1 MVLICFKSLLEAACF
16 KCCFLFLRYIYILL
30 IVVIFRVKK
39 QNINEIAV
47 NSKKITTFIMRM
59 YLHDLLVERCNYALR
74 DDNPKFPSINE
85 DIKAVCL
92 VRKRRSHEEEKL
104 HLEQKLLSK
113 ICIIDQDDIFDKF
126 CIQGTLEDIINLLI
140 ECSNGLAFSSQPKIT
155 LNSIAKQYIVND
167 AIWFNPK
174 TYQTCAGWVINE
186 FEKAIAL
193 IYYQNQQGNLTDNNN
208 QIQNEDLK
216 KYWMQNVDF
225 KNKILH
231 QIPQI
236 CKEFKNAPKKKNTKQ
251 EDILWAQLIMKKP
264 LQQNEGQNAN
274 DKNVAILQQQINEEE
289 IHQLFENN
297 NFDQIQC
304 LPLERFTQ
312 LSSFCEKRVL
322 RMIRDQ
328 FKEKLVK
335 DLQEIEGKEKK
346 KSQEQKKKSKKQK
359 KQKTKN
365 ENEPQKNN
373 LLSTQDKCNSFEII
387 DKQDTTQD
395 DVHCTECEC
404 NRHSNSCSDNK
415 QIDFI
420 TADLE
425 KKDNNIIEPTKIIEI
440 IQEMD
445 INENEQNGQNEEED
459 NWVVITGPKKQRKKN
474 QRKFASSQD
483 LQFKKSHSY
492 NKSNQQ
498 NQMIS
503 TQKPKTQIVNS
514 FKYQQK
520 DIQDQDKDKETF
532 SNRNSQKASSQ
543 EIFSQQT
550 LTPEKKEAKSP
561 QSEKVNIVKQNT
573 PFENPIQFNV
583 DENLRIK
590 PLNHLIQI
598 QELSLYQDEQL
609 LQNNNQNIIYSQNNI
624 ENFKTNIPEDID
636 TIIMNQARTL
646 MIKKLDMDMR
656 EFNDIILTQN
666 QEIFQMRRLIFD
678 RISFVINQLFREFN
692 STVRLFGSCATG
704 LALPESDIDIGITG
718 FELFPATQL
727 NGPIQKIIDFL
738 QKMKWV
744 KNIRAIT
751 ASNMPLIKLQV
762 DPTISFVDSSHNI
775 VLPYID
781 LIPNSDEEIPSH
793 LFSVD
798 VSFFQYQGVKQ
809 NQHLGLISTEL
820 TLQWLSF
827 YGELR
832 PIVLLFKS
840 LLKRRGLNDQ
850 YKGGISSFCIIQM
863 VLAFLESCYQQNQA
877 TSIGFTT
884 YKFLQFYGREFDT
897 KKTGINYK
905 GFNQDPFF
913 ELNEED
919 NQLQITIVSPITNEV
934 ISQASSFVQ
943 TILQDIKAL
952 YLATENEVTF
962 FYEKIKYN
970 KKKKGK
976 KEERNLFQKELNK
989 LYPLF
994 STTVYNKN

>member
-1 MVLICFKSLLEAACF
+1 
-16 KCCFLFLRYIYILL
+16 
-30 IVVIFRVKK
+30 
-39 QNINEIAV
+39 
-47 NSKKITTFIMRM
+47 MRM
-59 YLHDLLVERCNYALR
+59 YLHDLLIERSNYALR

-113 ICIIDQDDIFDKF
+113 ICIIDQDDMFDKF
-126 CIQGTLEDIINLLI
+126 CLQGSLEDIINLLI
-140 ECSNGLAFSSQPKIT
+140 ECSNGLAFSSQPKVTI
-155 LNSIAKQYIVND
+155 NSIAKQYIVND

-174 TYQTCAGWVINE
+174 TYQTCAGWIINE

-193 IYYQNQQGNLTDNNN
+193 IYYQNQQVNLNDDNN
-208 QIQNEDLK
+208 QIQNQDLK
-216 KYWMQNVDF
+216 KYWMENLDF
-225 KNKILH
+225 KIKILN

-236 CKEFKNAPKKKNTKQ
+236 SKEFKNASKKKNAKQ
-251 EDILWAQLIMKKP
+251 EDILWVQLIMKKP
-264 LQQNEGQNAN
+264 LQQNDTQNTY
-274 DKNVAILQQQINEEE
+274 DKNIAILSQQINEIE
-289 IHQLFENN
+289 INQLFENN
-297 NFDQIQC
+297 NLNEIYY

-312 LSSFCEKRVL
+312 LSSFCEKRIL

-346 KSQEQKKKSKKQK
+346 KSQDQKKKSKKVK
-359 KQKTKN
+359 KQKNKN
-365 ENEPQKNN
+365 DSQKNLIISN
-373 LLSTQDKCNSFEII
+373 QDKCNSFEII

-395 DVHCTECEC
+395 DVHCTECDC
-404 NRHSNSCSDNK
+404 NRHSNSGLVNK

-420 TADLE
+420 TVNLE
-425 KKDNNIIEPTKIIEI
+425 KKDNNIIQETKINEI
-440 IQEMD
+440 IQEID
-445 INENEQNGQNEEED
+445 LNENEQNKQNDEED
-459 NWVVITGPKKQRKKN
+459 NWVVITGPQKQRKKTS
-474 QRKFASSQD
+474 RKFASSQD
-483 LQFKKSHSY
+483 LKFKKSHSY

-498 NQMIS
+498 NQIIT
-503 TQKPKTQIVNS
+503 TQKPNTQII
-514 FKYQQK
+514 KK
-520 DIQDQDKDKETF
+520 DVQDQEKQKETF
-532 SNRNSQKASSQ
+532 QNRNSQKDINQ
-543 EIFSQQT
+543 EIFCQQK
-550 LTPEKKEAKSP
+550 LSPEKKEVKSP
-561 QSEKVNIVKQNT
+561 QSSENVEIVKLNKS
-573 PFENPIQFNV
+573 FENSKQFKV
-583 DENLRIK
+583 DENVNSK
-590 PLNHLIQI
+590 PLKSIIQI
-598 QELSLYQDEQL
+598 QDLSLYQNEL
-609 LQNNNQNIIYSQNNI
+609 FLENN
-624 ENFKTNIPEDID
+624 NFKTNNSENNLEDLKCNNFDDID
-636 TIIMNQARTL
+636 IILMNQARSL

-656 EFNDIILTQN
+656 EFNDLIFQQN
-666 QEIFQMRRLIFD
+666 QEILKMRKLIYD
-678 RISFVINQLFREFN
+678 RIQFVINQLFREFN

-704 LALPESDIDIGITG
+704 LALPESDIDIGISG
-718 FELFPATQL
+718 FELFPTPKL

-751 ASNMPLIKLQV
+751 TSNMPLIKLQV

-781 LIPNSDEEIPSH
+781 LIPNNNEEISPH

-798 VSFFQYQGVKQ
+798 ISFFQYQGVTQ
-809 NQHLGLISTEL
+809 NQHLGQISTEL

-840 LLKRRGLNDQ
+840 LLKKRGLNDQ

-863 VLAFLESCYQQNQA
+863 VLAFLQNCYLSNQA
-877 TSIGFTT
+877 STIGFTT
-884 YKFLQFYGREFDT
+884 YRFLKFYGIEFDT

-913 ELNEED
+913 ELNQED
-919 NQLQITIVSPITNEV
+919 NQLQITIVSPITNEI

-970 KKKKGK
+970 KKKKGI

-989 LYPLF
+989 LHPLF
-994 STTVYNKN
+994 STTVYNKI

>member
-1 MVLICFKSLLEAACF
+1 
-16 KCCFLFLRYIYILL
+16 
-30 IVVIFRVKK
+30 
-39 QNINEIAV
+39 
-47 NSKKITTFIMRM
+47 M
-59 YLHDLLVERCNYALR
+59 YLHDLLVERSSYALK
-74 DDNPKFPSINE
+74 DENPKFPSINE
-85 DIKAVCL
+85 DIKVVCL

-126 CIQGTLEDIINLLI
+126 CLQGSLEDIINLLI
-140 ECSNGLAFSSQPKIT
+140 ECSNGLAFSSQPKVT

-193 IYYQNQQGNLTDNNN
+193 IYYQSQQGNLTDNNS
-208 QIQNEDLK
+208 IQNEDLK
-216 KYWMQNVDF
+216 KYWMQNADF
-225 KNKILH
+225 KLKILN

-251 EDILWAQLIMKKP
+251 EDILWAQLLMKKP
-264 LQQNEGQNAN
+264 MQTNDGQGGYDINNIIAS
-274 DKNVAILQQQINEEE
+274 LEINEKE
-289 IHQLFENN
+289 INQLFENN
-297 NFDQIQC
+297 NFDNIYCQ
-304 LPLERFTQ
+304 PLERFSL
-312 LSSFCEKRVL
+312 LSSYCEKRIL

-346 KSQEQKKKSKKQK
+346 KTQDQKKKSKKQK
-359 KQKTKN
+359 KQKSKN
-365 ENEPQKNN
+365 ENDSQKNLISN
-373 LLSTQDKCNSFEII
+373 QDKCNSVEMN

-404 NRHSNSCSDNK
+404 NRHSNPCSDHK

-420 TADLE
+420 TADLH
-425 KKDNNIIEPTKIIEI
+425 KKDTNILEPTKITEL
-440 IQEMD
+440 IQEID
-445 INENEQNGQNEEED
+445 RNENELSGQNDDED
-459 NWVVITGPKKQRKKN
+459 NWVVITAPKRQRKKT

-483 LQFKKSHSY
+483 LHLKKA
-492 NKSNQQ
+492 NPNTKSNQPTQ
-498 NQMIS
+498 ITP
-503 TQKPKTQIVNS
+503 TQKPKPQIINQ
-514 FKYQQK
+514 FNYQQK
-520 DIQDQDKDKETF
+520 DIEDKDKENF
-532 SNRNSQKASSQ
+532 SNRNSLKNSSQ
-543 EIFSQQT
+543 ETLSQQT
-550 LTPEKKEAKSP
+550 LTPEKKEAISP
-561 QSEKVNIVKQNT
+561 QSENAEITKQNKVSQ
-573 PFENPIQFNV
+573 NPIQITV
-583 DENLRIK
+583 DENSIIK
-590 PLNHLIQI
+590 PLKHVIQI
-598 QELSLYQDEQL
+598 QELSLCQEEL
-609 LQNNNQNIIYSQNNI
+609 LLDNNNLNMNYSQNNL
-624 ENFKTNIPEDID
+624 EFYKANNPDEID

-656 EFNDIILTQN
+656 EFNDLNLTKN
-666 QEIFQMRRLIFD
+666 QEILQMRRVIYD

-692 STVRLFGSCATG
+692 SNVRLFGSCATG

-718 FELFPATQL
+718 FELFPSTQL

-751 ASNMPLIKLQV
+751 TSNMPLIKLQV
-762 DPTISFVDSSHNI
+762 DPTISFVDSSHVL

-798 VSFFQYQGVKQ
+798 VSFFQYQGAKQ
-809 NQHLGLISTEL
+809 NWHLGQISTEL

-827 YGELR
+827 YNELR

-840 LLKRRGLNDQ
+840 LLKKRGLNDQ

-877 TSIGFTT
+877 SSIGYTT
-884 YKFLQFYGREFDT
+884 YKFLQFYGMEFDT
-897 KKTGINYK
+897 QKTGINYK

-913 ELNEED
+913 DLNEDD

-962 FYEKIKYN
+962 FYEKLKYN

-989 LYPLF
+989 LGPLF
-994 STTVYNKN
+994 SNTLYNKT

>member
-1 MVLICFKSLLEAACF
+1 
-16 KCCFLFLRYIYILL
+16 
-30 IVVIFRVKK
+30 
-39 QNINEIAV
+39 
-47 NSKKITTFIMRM
+47 M
-59 YLHDLLVERCNYALR
+59 YLHDLLVERSSYALK
-74 DDNPKFPSINE
+74 DENPKFPSINE
-85 DIKAVCL
+85 DIKVVCL

-113 ICIIDQDDIFDKF
+113 IFIIDQDDIFDKF
-126 CIQGTLEDIINLLI
+126 CLQGSLEDIINLLI
-140 ECSNGLAFSSQPKIT
+140 ECSNGLAFSSQPKVT

-193 IYYQNQQGNLTDNNN
+193 IYYQSQQGNLTDNNS
-208 QIQNEDLK
+208 IQNEDLK
-216 KYWMQNVDF
+216 KYWMQNIDF
-225 KNKILH
+225 KQKILH

-251 EDILWAQLIMKKP
+251 EDILWAQLLMKKP
-264 LQQNEGQNAN
+264 IQQNDGQNTYDN
-274 DKNVAILQQQINEEE
+274 NITSLEINETE
-289 IHQLFENN
+289 INQLFENN
-297 NFDQIQC
+297 NFDNIYC
-304 LPLERFTQ
+304 LPLERFNS

-346 KSQEQKKKSKKQK
+346 KSQDQKKKSKKQK
-359 KQKTKN
+359 KQKNKN
-365 ENEPQKNN
+365 ENDSQKN
-373 LLSTQDKCNSFEII
+373 LISIQDKCNSFEIT

-395 DVHCTECEC
+395 DVHCIECEC
-404 NRHSNSCSDNK
+404 NRDSNPCSDNK

-420 TADLE
+420 IADLH
-425 KKDNNIIEPTKIIEI
+425 KKDTNIIEPTKITEL
-440 IQEMD
+440 IQEMEL
-445 INENEQNGQNEEED
+445 NQNDLTTQNDDED
-459 NWVVITGPKKQRKKN
+459 NWVVITGPKRQRKKT

-483 LQFKKSHSY
+483 LHFKKSNSNNKSNPN
-492 NKSNQQ
+492 NKSNQLTQ
-498 NQMIS
+498 ITP
-503 TQKPKTQIVNS
+503 TQKPKSQMINQ
-514 FKYQQK
+514 FNYQQQ
-520 DIQDQDKDKETF
+520 DIQNQDKDKENF
-532 SNRNSQKASSQ
+532 SNRNSLKNSSQ
-543 EIFSQQT
+543 ETLSQQT
-550 LTPEKKEAKSP
+550 LTPEKKETISISP
-561 QSEKVNIVKQNT
+561 QSENVEIIKQNKSFQVT
-573 PFENPIQFNV
+573 V
-583 DENLRIK
+583 DENQLIK
-590 PLNHLIQI
+590 PLKHVIQI
-598 QELSLYQDEQL
+598 QELSLCQDEL
-609 LQNNNQNIIYSQNNI
+609 LLDNNNNNNNQNMNYSQNNL
-624 ENFKTNIPEDID
+624 EFQKTNNPEEID

-656 EFNDIILTQN
+656 EFNDLNLTRN
-666 QEIFQMRRLIFD
+666 QEILQMRRIIYD

-718 FELFPATQL
+718 FELFPSTQL
-727 NGPIQKIIDFL
+727 NVPIQKIIDFL

-751 ASNMPLIKLQV
+751 TSNMPLIKLQV
-762 DPTISFVDSSHNI
+762 DPTISFVDSSHVI

-781 LIPNSDEEIPSH
+781 LIQNSDEEIPSH

-798 VSFFQYQGVKQ
+798 ISFFQYQGAKQ
-809 NQHLGLISTEL
+809 NWHLGQISTEL

-827 YGELR
+827 YSELR
-832 PIVLLFKS
+832 PIVLIFKS
-840 LLKRRGLNDQ
+840 LLKKRGLNDQ

-877 TSIGFTT
+877 SSIGFTT
-884 YKFLQFYGREFDT
+884 YKFLQFYGMEFDT
-897 KKTGINYK
+897 QKTGINYK

-913 ELNEED
+913 DLNEED
-919 NQLQITIVSPITNEV
+919 NQLQITIVSPITNEI

-943 TILQDIKAL
+943 TILQDIKNL

-962 FYEKIKYN
+962 FYEKLKYN

-989 LYPLF
+989 LGPLF
-994 STTVYNKN
+994 SNTLYNKA